1 MNFHLRKF
9 SNYIYMTAPK
19 LFKEYIWLVN
29 TIKRARKISLVE
41 IQEKWIDTEM
51 SGGVELAR
59 STFNRHKDAIQDIFG
74 IYIDCDRKG
83 GYKYYIGNEN
93 VLYEDTVQNWIVSTL
108 SVNDIIS
115 DSKFLHD
122 RILLQQ
128 IPCDNYLQAFINAM
142 KKRVR
147 VSVKYRKYESDLIS
161 NVNFEPYCLKLFN
174 QRWYVL
180 AHFYR
185 DATPEKEARDYFAV
199 YSFDRIQE
207 ISLTDV
213 KFEVRDDFDAQD
225 YFSECFGVVV
235 GDGTP
240 AERIILRA
248 YGKQRYYLHDLP
260 QHHSQKAIGQGE
272 NYTDFEY
279 YVRPTYD
286 FCGHILS
293 LGNQL
298 KVIYPQTLA
307 DKISQMAID
316 TLKMYGIEV
325 VDVIEK

>member
-1 MNFHLRKF
+1 
-9 SNYIYMTAPK
+9 
-19 LFKEYIWLVN
+19 
-29 TIKRARKISLVE
+29 
-41 IQEKWIDTEM
+41 
-51 SGGVELAR
+51 
-59 STFNRHKDAIQDIFG
+59 
-74 IYIDCDRKG
+74 
-83 GYKYYIGNEN
+83 
-93 VLYEDTVQNWIVSTL
+93 
-108 SVNDIIS
+108 
-115 DSKFLHD
+115 
-122 RILLQQ
+122 
-128 IPCDNYLQAFINAM
+128 M
-142 KKRVR
+142 KKKVR
-147 VSVKYRKYESDLIS
+147 VAVKYRKYESDLVS
-161 NVNFEPYCLKLFN
+161 SVDFEPYCLKLFN
-174 QRWYVL
+174 QRWYAL
-180 AHFYR
+180 AHFHR
-185 DATPEKEARDYFAV
+185 DATPENEERDYFAV

-225 YFSECFGVVV
+225 YFSECFGVVA

-260 QHHSQKAIGQGE
+260 LHHSQKAIGQGE

-307 DKISQMAID
+307 DRIIQMAID

-325 VDVIEK
+325 GNVIEK

>member
-1 MNFHLRKF
+1 M
-9 SNYIYMTAPK
+9 
-19 LFKEYIWLVN
+19 N
-29 TIKRARKISLVE
+29 TIKRARRITFAE
-41 IQEKWIDTEM
+41 IQEKWLETEM
-51 SGGVELAR
+51 SGGVDFAR

-74 IYIDCDRKG
+74 IYIECDRKN
-83 GYKYYIGNEN
+83 GYKYYIGNEH
-93 VLYEDTVQNWIVSTL
+93 VLHEDSVQNWIISTM
-108 SVNDIIS
+108 SVNDIILE
-115 DSKFLHD
+115 SKALNE

-128 IPCDNYLQAFINAM
+128 IPCNDYLQMVMKAM
-142 KKRVR
+142 KKKVR
-147 VSVKYRKYESDLIS
+147 VAVKYRRYESDNITS
-161 NVNFEPYCLKLFN
+161 VDFEPYCLKLFN

-180 AHFYR
+180 AHFHR
-185 DATPEKEARDYFAV
+185 NATSEKEERDYYGV

-207 ISLTDV
+207 MALTDV
-213 KFEVRDDFDAQD
+213 KFEVRDDFDAQE

-248 YGKQRYYLHDLP
+248 YGKQRYYLYDLP
-260 QHHSQKAIGQGE
+260 LHHSQKQIGQGE
-272 NYTDFEY
+272 NYYDFEF

-307 DKISQMAID
+307 DRISLMAMD
-316 TLKMYGIEV
+316 TLKMYGYEV
-325 VDVIEK
+325 KEKEG